1 MIFLNQ
7 NNMNKQLT
15 TLFACLQVATVA
27 QAQVVINEFQPEN
40 TATVADPLTGEY
52 SDWVELR
59 NTGNA
64 DADVSGYYLTDDK
77 GDTTKWQIPAGT
89 SIAAGGYLVVWADGR
104 NKGLNANFKLDKTG
118 DALALYSPAK
128 QRLDLINFYQIP
140 DGASLGRKDNGTVWA
155 QFSTPTPGTANTSV
169 SVKSAAPEAL
179 FSKKGGSYSA
189 AFMLELSSVIAGA
202 KIYYTIDGSVPTTSS
217 ARYTAPFTVSATA
230 VVKTKVVHTDYL
242 DSRISTHSYF
252 IGEHTSTF
260 PVVSVGVDPY
270 DFFDPTTGMYSPGPN
285 PGTEIPYPNA
295 NYWQDRELPATF
307 EYFVDGKQVV
317 EVNAGIKIYGN
328 WSRRFP
334 QRSMSISCKSEYGDE
349 RMRYKFFP
357 DKTNDV
363 YKQLVLRNAG
373 SDVNCIR
380 YRDMM
385 IHSLLKGRMDI
396 DHQDGTPAIVYING
410 QYWGIM
416 NLREKVR
423 ERFIQDNYG
432 IDDKDVDVIA
442 NYAYEDENYKPY
454 TEFMDFQNYIGNNDF
469 SGASNY
475 AELGTMMDINEYM
488 NYVISEIFISNRDWP
503 GYNIKYWKQKGAGH
517 QWRWIFY
524 DTDQSFGDYPACNQF
539 VNTLADATAE
549 GEAAA
554 GWPNPEYSTLFL
566 RKLLTNTT
574 FKNEFIQRFAAH
586 LNSTFSP
593 SRVTGIISDF
603 EKLYAPEKPYHLA
616 RWESSDRVWNA
627 EYDTLILFANQ
638 RPDLMR
644 GFIKRKF
651 SLSGQSELTI
661 KSVNCSHPEYTI
673 CQVALYGQD
682 IKGQYFNSIP
692 FAVKAVE
699 NGQKFVR
706 WEDESGNMLSTDP
719 SLSLTLT
726 SAKTV
731 VAVYGEQS
739 TYDNIYINEFMA
751 ANTSGIT
758 DEAGEQEDWIEIYN
772 GSDAAVE
779 LGGMYITDNLT
790 QPKQHLIP
798 AGKNGET
805 VIPAKGYLILWADG
819 QLSQGARHVDIKL
832 SATGEQIGL
841 SRMVG
846 TEPVWVDSLTYGMME
861 DNISAGRT
869 ADGGTFARALAS
881 ATPGASNGKVAS
893 DVPVHTFAVDIY
905 PTEIRDVF
913 YIASDAGEILNVELF
928 SLSGNKVFTA
938 QTGGEPVATVPV
950 NGLTSGMYIA
960 KVQTS
965 AGAHTFK
972 LSVR

>member
-1 MIFLNQ
+1 MTFLS
-7 NNMNKQLT
+7 
-15 TLFACLQVATVA
+15 CLLVATMA
-27 QAQVVINEFQPEN
+27 HAQVVINEFQPEN
-40 TATVADPLTGEY
+40 ISTVADPLTGEY
-52 SDWVELR
+52 SDWVELH
-59 NTGNA
+59 NTGSA
-64 DADVSGYYLTDDK
+64 DADISGYYLTDDK

-89 SIAAGGYLVVWADGR
+89 SITAGGYLVVWADGR
-104 NKGLNANFKLDKTG
+104 NNGLNTNFKLDKTG
-118 DALALYSPAK
+118 DALALYSLAK
-128 QRLDLINFYQIP
+128 VRLDLINFTEIP
-140 DGASLGRKDNGTVWA
+140 DGASLGRKDNGTVWVQYSA
-155 QFSTPTPGTANTSV
+155 PTPGTANTTS
-169 SVKSAAPEAL
+169 SVKAAAPEAL
-179 FSKKGGSYSA
+179 FSQKGGSYSA
-189 AFMLELSSVIAGA
+189 GFMLQLSSVVADA

-217 ARYTAPFTVSATA
+217 ARYTAPFTVAATA
-230 VVKTKVVHTDYL
+230 VVKAKVVHADYN
-242 DSRISTHSYF
+242 DSRISTNTYF

-260 PVVSVGVDPY
+260 PVVSVGVDPF

-285 PGTEIPYPNA
+285 PGTQIPYPNA

-307 EYFVDGKQVV
+307 EYFVNGKQVV

-328 WSRRFP
+328 WSRRFA
-334 QRSMSISCKSEYGDE
+334 QRSLAINCKSEYGDE

-363 YKQLVLRNAG
+363 YKQVVLRNAG
-373 SDVNCIR
+373 SDVNCVR

-385 IHSLLKGRMDI
+385 IHSLIKGRMDI
-396 DHQDGTPAIVYING
+396 DHQDGTPTIVYING

-416 NLREKVR
+416 NLREKLQ

-442 NYAYEDENYKPY
+442 NYEDRDGNGMPVSEFRDLQQYFEN
-454 TEFMDFQNYIGNNDF
+454 NSISN
-469 SGASNY
+469 ASNF
-475 AELGTMMDINEYM
+475 AELGKMMDINEYM
-488 NYVISEIFISNRDWP
+488 NYVIAEIFISNRDWP
-503 GYNIKYWKQKGAGH
+503 GYNIKYWKQKGVGH

-524 DTDQSFGDYPACNQF
+524 DTDQSFGDYAACNQF

-549 GEAAA
+549 GPDAAGWPNSW

-586 LNSTFSP
+586 LNSTFSS

-616 RWESSDRVWNA
+616 RWGSNDSAWNA
-627 EYDTLILFANQ
+627 QYDTMISFANQ

-644 GFIKRKF
+644 GFIKKKF
-651 SLSGQSELTI
+651 SLSGLSDLTI
-661 KSVNCSHPEYTI
+661 KSVNCAHPEYSI

-682 IKGQYFNSIP
+682 IKGQYYNSIP

-699 NGQKFVR
+699 NGQKFLR
-706 WEDESGNMLSTDP
+706 WEDEAGNLLSADP

-731 VAVYGEQS
+731 VAVYGQKS
-739 TYDNIYINEFMA
+739 IYDNIFINEFMA

-758 DEAGEQEDWIEIYN
+758 DEAGEHEDWIEIYN
-772 GSDAAVE
+772 GNDVAIE
-779 LGGMYITDNLT
+779 LGGMYITDNLA
-790 QPKQHLIP
+790 QPKQYLIP
-798 AGKNGET
+798 VGKNGET
-805 VIPAKGYLILWADG
+805 SIPAKGYLILWADG
-819 QLSQGARHVDIKL
+819 QLSQGARHVEIKL

-846 TEPVWVDSLTYGMME
+846 TEPVWVDSLSYGMMA

-869 ADGGTFARALAS
+869 VDGGTFAGALAA
-881 ATPGASNGKVAS
+881 ATPGASNGKATS
-893 DVPVHTFAVDIY
+893 EEPVRTFAVDIY
-905 PTEIRDVF
+905 PTEVRDVF
-913 YIASDAGEILNVELF
+913 YIVSDAGEQLHVELF
-928 SLSGNKVFTA
+928 RLSGNKVFTA

-950 NGLTSGMYIA
+950 NGLASGMYIA

-972 LSVR
+972 ISVR